1 MAPRTGAALTDRAM
15 TESPWFPPPL
25 PHAPTSRVL
34 AVPFAGGGVGVYASW
49 PGALGPEVEVLPV
62 QLPGRERRLRETPY
76 RSMRALLADLG
87 PAVLALSPIPTVV
100 FGHSMGAA
108 IAYELALALTRAGR
122 PPAHLVVSARRA
134 PDSAPVHL
142 PLFAL
147 PEDRLIA
154 ETERLYGPLPA
165 VIREQPGLRATF
177 LPTMRADMQ
186 LLDTWIPPEPG
197 QLACPVTVI
206 AGADDLA
213 VPPDRLTGWTRVTRG
228 PSRITIVPGN
238 HFSYLREGT
247 AARDVVAGVVS
258 GLSDSARG

>member
-1 MAPRTGAALTDRAM
+1 LAPGTAAALTDRAM
-15 TESPWFPPPL
+15 SESPWFVPSSL
-25 PHAPTSRVL
+25 DAPVARVL

-49 PGALGPEVEVLPV
+49 AGALPAGVEVLPV
-62 QLPGRERRLRETPY
+62 QLPGRERRLRESPY

-87 PAVLALSPIPTVV
+87 PAVVALAPLPTVV

-108 IAYELALALTRAGR
+108 IAYELALALTRAGT

-134 PDSAPVHL
+134 PGSAPVHL

-165 VIREQPGLRATF
+165 VLREQPGLRATF

-186 LLDTWIPPEPG
+186 LLDTWIPPDPG

-213 VPPDRLTGWTRVTRG
+213 VPLDRLSGWSAVTTGPTHVE
-228 PSRITIVPGN
+228 IVPGN

-247 AARDVVAGVVS
+247 AARDLVARVAA
-258 GLSDSARG
+258 GLSGAARP